1 MSWLFCGGVGVT
13 VLPVVVDYFL
23 RCAHREKIR
32 EDSYNYDV
40 FSLKH
45 TYGHRLPQSHVFRSS
60 HQWRQKVIAFMLL
73 PRYVYRC
80 RLQQGLSRHQ
90 CLYRKYALVQTRA
103 DTSVGTDLR
112 V

>member
-32 EDSYNYDV
+32 EDSYNYDD

-45 TYGHRLPQSHVFRSS
+45 MVTGFHNLMFFVPVTSGGKKS
-60 HQWRQKVIAFMLL
+60 LL
-73 PRYVYRC
+73 SCCYPGMFTAADC
-80 RLQQGLSRHQ
+80 SR
-90 CLYRKYALVQTRA
+90 V
-103 DTSVGTDLR
+103 
-112 V
+112 